1 MGVWGAGFNPDTIDL
16 DGMRDTMLP
25 GLIEWF
31 SAHVVIYDPT
41 KATNADTPYDPFLD
55 NIALN
60 PDDIPPECIV
70 WDSGPAGALVQPMR
84 RSIVRAVGGG
94 DQSLSTVTIQTAM
107 PPDIVVQSGLRVRVL
122 DGGNASNL
130 EKYVFAVREGFDGSL
145 AWGQIITAEVLT

>member
-1 MGVWGAGFNPDTIDL
+1 MGVWAGFDPSRIDL
-16 DGMRDTMLP
+16 EALRAEMLP
-25 GLIEWF
+25 GLVEWF

-41 KATNADTPYDPFLD
+41 KASNAGAAYDPFLD
-55 NIALN
+55 NIALDPN
-60 PDDIPPECIV
+60 DIPEECIV

-94 DQSLSTVTIQTAM
+94 DQSLSTITIQTAM
-107 PPDIVVQSGLRVRVL
+107 GPDIVLQSGLRVRVL

-130 EKYVFAVREGFDGSL
+130 ESYVFAIREGFDGSL